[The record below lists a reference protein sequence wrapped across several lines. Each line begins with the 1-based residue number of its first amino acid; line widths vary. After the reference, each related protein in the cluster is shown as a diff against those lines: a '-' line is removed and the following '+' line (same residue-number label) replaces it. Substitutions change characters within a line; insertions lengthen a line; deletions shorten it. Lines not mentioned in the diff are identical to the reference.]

1 MAKLI
6 INNIGPLK
14 TIDIILNRINVF
26 IGPQSIGKSTL
37 AKLISFCNWLEK
49 DCVLH
54 QDINHVDYQFIENN
68 LINYHNLAGYFD
80 ETSYFGYEG
89 NAITFKF
96 EKGNVYIQKTAS
108 FSKIELSKNAY
119 IPSERNILA
128 VPGIFSIKMPDNY
141 LLEFIDDWQEIR
153 TKYTQEDE
161 IDILNLGSH
170 YFYNDRESSD
180 MLHLDNGKN
189 IKYSQA
195 SSGLQSITP
204 LCVCIDYLT
213 NWIYLH
219 EESRSAEERKQYRE
233 RLSDKYWLNIYDSLG
248 TDGINAIKELSEGNQ
263 EEIRTRFKN
272 ILNKIKNGEMNEM
285 DIPKEYGY
293 LIISFSQFYKLSY
306 NLTHPSSTNLVIEE
320 PEQNLF
326 PETQVQLI
334 YYIFSKIDH
343 ANNRDSLVITTHSPY
358 ILYALNNCLLSSIAS
373 NEDENMVSE
382 ISSVPK
388 EAWINPDKVSVWEL
402 RDGSITDGKTIQDSR
417 GLIRGNYFERVMHNV
432 ISDFTNLLN
441 VL

>member
-1 MAKLI
+1 MATLSIK
-6 INNIGPLK
+6 NIGPLK
-14 TIDIILNRINVF
+14 TIDIKLNRVNVF

-54 QDINHVDYQFIENN
+54 QDVNHVDSQYFENN
-68 LINYHNLAGYFD
+68 LINYHNLTGYFD

-89 NAITFKF
+89 NAIAFTFENGKVSI
-96 EKGNVYIQKTAS
+96 KKTES
-108 FSKIELSKNAY
+108 FSKVELSKNAY

-128 VPGIFSIKMPDNY
+128 VPGILSIKMPDNY

-153 TKYTQEDE
+153 TKYTQEEE
-161 IDILNLGSH
+161 IDILNLGSR
-170 YFYNDRESSD
+170 YFYSDREASD
-180 MLHLDNGKN
+180 MIHLNNGKS

-219 EESRSAEERKQYRE
+219 EENRSAEERKQYRE
-233 RLSDKYWLNIYDSLG
+233 RIFNKYLLNIYNSLG
-248 TDGINAIKELSEGNQ
+248 TEGVNAIKGLSEGNQ
-263 EEIRTRFKN
+263 EEIRIRFKN
-272 ILNKIKNGEMNEM
+272 ILDSINNGEINDI

-293 LIISFSQFYKLSY
+293 LLISLSQFYKLSY

-343 ANNRDSLVITTHSPY
+343 ANDRDTLVITTHSPY

-373 NEDENMVSE
+373 NEDEDIVDE

-388 EAWINPDKVSVWEL
+388 EAWIIPDKVSVWEL
-402 RDGSITDGKTIQDSR
+402 REGAIPEGKTIQDSR
-417 GLIRGNYFERVMHNV
+417 GLIRCNYFERVMHNV